1 MELKVTITKVEL
13 VNRETKEFSNR
24 TFLEKMKKREIEKLI
39 KENEVVL
46 NIEYETKKIPVTV
59 ENFNEAF
66 VNDVLDNL

>member
-1 MELKVTITKVEL
+1 MELKITITKVEL
-13 VNRETKEFSNR
+13 VNRETKEFSNH